1 MREEQ
6 EKKLADK
13 GWQSMRQVLDREMPA
28 ERKRR
33 PFAWWWTGL
42 LLLPLAIWGGQA
54 MWRSGAKHPDAPL
67 PAHESMPKNERPV
80 VQSTDNQ
87 PLIPSKNVSPS
98 GDAYQQ
104 VSGKSADNQ
113 PKNAAALSAAYA
125 PAAASDEKRSN
136 LPAIVTPDDK
146 AALATR
152 QFLDNTSVPVPA
164 TTDPTNAASGE
175 STSGMIMAES
185 RMNLLSPLTHAPP
198 SVVLERAAA
207 LPPPAVSNIPVENSI
222 VKAPVAKKWSFGVTA
237 AASTEQ
243 FTILNGVSAG
253 LSADWRFARNWGLRA
268 SGMYTRY
275 RTSSNSQ
282 PVVAVESVDYANA
295 TGLYTG
301 SNNYNNPNTA
311 TGGNLAT
318 EDLSISYVYVPLRKL
333 HQIEMPVMLWWKPVR
348 GLRLYS
354 GIALNYTF
362 LGQSTEQ
369 NYINNQAISLTSD
382 ASQKRAS
389 RVATSELPRWQ
400 FQYQGGLG
408 IHLGRHA
415 DLSAFWRMPLEN
427 IAFRQKADA
436 LQSNSSG
443 VNDPANIFINT
454 NSTNPGRFVLQGT
467 WMF

>member
-33 PFAWWWTGL
+33 PFVWWWTGL
-42 LLLPLAIWGGQA
+42 LLLPLAIWVGQA
-54 MWRSGAKHPDAPL
+54 MWRSGATPTEVPL
-67 PAHESMPKNERPV
+67 PAHELMPKNERPV
-80 VQSTDNQ
+80 VQTTDNK
-87 PLIPSKNVSPS
+87 PHTPSQVLTPS
-98 GDAYQQ
+98 SDANQQ
-104 VSGKSADNQ
+104 VSAKSAENQ
-113 PKNAAALSAAYA
+113 P
-125 PAAASDEKRSN
+125 
-136 LPAIVTPDDK
+136 
-146 AALATR
+146 
-152 QFLDNTSVPVPA
+152 Q
-164 TTDPTNAASGE
+164 NAASLNAAHAPAMANENRFNLPVVFVPDQPAEDVGKE
-175 STSGMIMAES
+175 ARENAVFLTSDATDAVVTTTDEATTEVASVAES
-185 RMNLLSPLTHAPP
+185 PMDVLSPLTQAPQP
-198 SVVLERAAA
+198 VVLEHAGT
-207 LPPPAVSNIPVENSI
+207 LPPPVSIIPVAKSL
-222 VKAPVAKKWSFGVTA
+222 VATPVAKKWSFGITA

-243 FTILNGVSAG
+243 FSLLNGVSAG
-253 LSADWRFARNWGLRA
+253 LSADWRFARKWGLRA

-275 RTSSNSQ
+275 RTSSGNQ

-369 NYINNQAISLTSD
+369 NYINNQAISLTSGS
-382 ASQKRAS
+382 SQKRAG

-427 IAFRQKADA
+427 IAFGQKAYDVQA
-436 LQSNSSG
+436 DTPGL
-443 VNDPANIFINT
+443 NDPANLILNT
-454 NSTNPGRFVLQGT
+454 NSTNPGRFVLQAT